1 MSGIQKISE
10 RAFGTQESVGSSSEG
25 SVRTVFVFLD
35 LPRHVEFRAG
45 DLPLMEEGLEME
57 FDLSITSPKDP
68 RKTRKI
74 EGKYKVVRR
83 ALKFNG
89 NRPGLKGMTQYLEW
103 DSST

>member
-1 MSGIQKISE
+1 MVEVQKFQM
-10 RAFGTQESVGSSSEG
+10 RASGTQEKSGASREG

-68 RKTRKI
+68 RKTRRI

-89 NRPGLKGMTQYLEW
+89 NRPGMKGMTQYLEW
-103 DSST
+103 DCSE

>member
-1 MSGIQKISE
+1 MEAVQKFQVHASGM
-10 RAFGTQESVGSSSEG
+10 QEKVGPSKEG

-35 LPRHVEFRAG
+35 LPRHIEFRAG
-45 DLPLMEEGLEME
+45 DLPLMEEGLVME

-68 RKTRKI
+68 RRTRKI
-74 EGKYKVVRR
+74 EGKYRVVRR